1 MRMGAPD
8 HGIDTELMLRLQGG
22 EDHCLDELMVR
33 HWSFVRLF
41 AQRIVRNEAAS
52 EDIAQEAF
60 LRVYGARRR
69 YQPAARFTTWI
80 GTITSNLSFN
90 WLRNHRHE
98 RLRGES
104 LENKNDTRLPVHVL
118 DHRPL
123 PDESL
128 ALHQERQN
136 LSVAM
141 DAAMARLPRRQQ
153 RALWLQV
160 YGGLSYAGIACEMGC
175 SEHSVKSLLF
185 RAHRTLRDYLAPTDP
200 PGLPAKSAS
209 LPAEPPP
216 QAL

>member
-1 MRMGAPD
+1 MGMRMGTPD

-22 EDHCLDELMVR
+22 EDHCLDELMLR
-33 HWSFVRLF
+33 HWSYVRLF

-60 LRVYGARRR
+60 LRVYGARLR
-69 YQPAARFTTWI
+69 YQPAARFTTWL

-104 LENKNDTRLPVHVL
+104 LETNREARRPVPVA

-128 ALHQERQN
+128 AIVQQRRQ
-136 LSVAM
+136 LSLAM
-141 DAAMARLPRRQQ
+141 DDALSRLPRRQR

-160 YGGLSYAGIACEMGC
+160 HGGLSYAAIAREMGC

-185 RAHRTLRDYLAPTDP
+185 RAHRTLR
-200 PGLPAKSAS
+200 GHFS
-209 LPAEPPP
+209 PAES
-216 QAL
+216 

>member
-1 MRMGAPD
+1 MGMRMGTPD

-22 EDHCLDELMVR
+22 EDHCLDELMLR
-33 HWSFVRLF
+33 HWSYVRLF

-60 LRVYGARRR
+60 LRVYGARLR
-69 YQPAARFTTWI
+69 YQPAARFTTWL

-104 LENKNDTRLPVHVL
+104 LETNHEARRPIPVP

-128 ALHQERQN
+128 EIVQQRRQ
-136 LSVAM
+136 LSLAM
-141 DAAMARLPRRQQ
+141 GDAMSRLPRRQR

-160 YGGLSYAGIACEMGC
+160 YGGLSYAAIAREMGC

-185 RAHRTLRDYLAPTDP
+185 RAHRTLRGHLS
-200 PGLPAKSAS
+200 SAAS
-209 LPAEPPP
+209 
-216 QAL
+216 